1 MSEEEAPKEVE
12 RDPDDILKEWF
23 KARVVSS
30 LKCKPETADALVNNE
45 ASRVAVEAFLNNET
59 SQRLLVYS
67 DPDLVAV
74 RVTPTRLPQAT
85 RSRSA
90 SRSSLPTS
98 SGAVG
103 SDSRRNLAFS
113 DRETLVL
120 GVTLVFRRARPRVSD
135 AITTP
140 SARRRR
146 PIETSTR
153 RPRTRPRGS
162 ARRRCVS

>member
-74 RVTPTRLPQAT
+74 L
-85 RSRSA
+85 
-90 SRSSLPTS
+90 SL
-98 SGAVG
+98 
-103 SDSRRNLAFS
+103 
-113 DRETLVL
+113 
-120 GVTLVFRRARPRVSD
+120 
-135 AITTP
+135 IH
-140 SARRRR
+140 
-146 PIETSTR
+146 I
-153 RPRTRPRGS
+153 
-162 ARRRCVS
+162 